1 MTGPMMK
8 FVLPFSLMLTAK
20 AQSGLQFSAHYVLGG
35 FFDFMQEA
43 IVYIPNDES

>member
-1 MTGPMMK
+1 MMK

-20 AQSGLQFSAHYVLGG
+20 AQSGFSTHYVLGE